1 MIVQTLQYI
10 AGGLILIGSLFSL
23 LAAVGIL
30 RLPDLYTRMHA
41 VSKAG
46 TMGAGLMFI
55 AIAVVSFEG
64 AVILRALAGFVFLF
78 LTMPVSA
85 HLLAR
90 ASLMAGY
97 KPSSLTDIKDLD
109 INELEE

>member
-1 MIVQTLQYI
+1 MIVQVFQYL
-10 AGGLILIGSLFSL
+10 AGGLMIVGGLFSL

-46 TMGAGLMFI
+46 TMGAGLMFV
-55 AIAVVSFEG
+55 AIAVVSFEVS
-64 AVILRALAGFVFLF
+64 VILRAFAGFVFLF

-90 ASLMAGY
+90 ASLLAGY
-97 KPSSLTDIKDLD
+97 KPSSATDITDLD
-109 INELEE
+109 IKELEE